1 MIEILAIVG
10 GVVLVLPVLLRAVK
24 AVLLAIP
31 GSQGEETIEKIAVVV
46 EKIAGFLSGF
56 KKK

>member
-1 MIEILAIVG
+1 MEVLAVVG
-10 GVVLVLPVLLRAVK
+10 AVVVVLPVLLRAVK

-31 GSQGEETIEKIAVVV
+31 GNNGEETIEKIAVVV